1 MALSIDDLYRL
12 EMTVRFTA
20 DSFRKH
26 GIECAAA
33 DTVEVRSHGDA
44 LRVKADSLDL
54 VADLLVGCQGNW
66 DVVAPLLRAGHVAL
80 RAEFERRK
88 AAKAEVAA

>member
-1 MALSIDDLYRL
+1 LALSIDDLYRL

-33 DTVEVRSHGDA
+33 DAIEVRSYGDA
-44 LRVKADSLDL
+44 LRAKADSLD

-66 DVVAPLLRAGHVAL
+66 GVVAPLLRAGHVAL

-88 AAKAEVAA
+88 AAKAEAAA